1 MLLDYKSGWTKILK
15 ISDKDALSL
24 ISVSQLGQLPF
35 TDVQTGNILGEEK
48 EDE

>member
-24 ISVSQLGQLPF
+24 ISALKIVRDFVNENLVRV
-35 TDVQTGNILGEEK
+35 DVK
-48 EDE
+48 D